1 MLTAEHLIN
10 MYARNLAFIKQ
21 LTEGFTHA
29 DSVVQPPVPGN
40 CANWVVGHIATYRN
54 RILTILGQPLVLD
67 EMLAQRYARDS
78 KPVLGDEPG
87 IGQFPVLLAAIEASQ
102 DKLASGLRALTP
114 EQAAETR
121 AIAQFNMSIA
131 EWMIFLLR
139 HEAYHTGQLE
149 LLQEIVK
156 AEQEK

>member
-40 CANWVVGHIATYRN
+40 CTNWVVGHIATYRN

-67 EMLAQRYARDS
+67 ETLAQRYARDS
-78 KPVLGDEPG
+78 KPVLADESG
-87 IGQFPVLLAAIEASQ
+87 IGQFSVLLAAIEASQ
-102 DKLASGLRALTP
+102 AELAIGLRALTP
-114 EQAAETR
+114 EQAEQTKT
-121 AIAQFNMSIA
+121 IPPFTMSVA